1 MRESD
6 AYQMMRPSNLIVGDG
21 AGLNN
26 DKELELERVR
36 GQMREF
42 YLALSMANKELIR
55 LY

>member
-1 MRESD
+1 M
-6 AYQMMRPSNLIVGDG
+6 VGDG

-26 DKELELERVR
+26 DKELEVERMR

-42 YLALSMANKELIR
+42 YLALAMANKELIR